1 LEGPDA
7 AEPDAPAS
15 ASPSTPI
22 EIEVPTSPPAEA
34 PPAMEE
40 PTAPIDPAF
49 EPVEPPFTVDEIT
62 AMAARLMTGEYSD
75 WIMQLKDDLGP
86 IADETAILG
95 AFAAG
100 YLAAMA
106 DMEKD

>member
-1 LEGPDA
+1 
-7 AEPDAPAS
+7 
-15 ASPSTPI
+15 
-22 EIEVPTSPPAEA
+22 
-34 PPAMEE
+34 
-40 PTAPIDPAF
+40 
-49 EPVEPPFTVDEIT
+49 
-62 AMAARLMTGEYSD
+62 MAARLMTGEYSD